1 MSSKE
6 PGGDLPGHRFT
17 FFDLQKPDRLLV
29 LWPGQPLA
37 VCLKT
42 AILPQLIK
50 EYTQKMQMDISRSE
64 KKRQAVRVE
73 KLAGELADLSPTEIR
88 KLPVDDFLK
97 QEILALLKLQ
107 AGARK
112 RQIKFIAKELRE
124 HEQMYHDLSAYLAQ
138 RKGSRIREKD
148 QFHELENL
156 RQAIITDAISALEE
170 ARAQDLPLPA
180 DWPSPSLE
188 QVALLFPALDLE
200 NIRVLASRFART
212 RKIAH
217 SREIFRQL
225 KSARERKE
233 YQDLVPPDAAKQA
246 GPAGD

>member
-1 MSSKE
+1 
-6 PGGDLPGHRFT
+6 
-17 FFDLQKPDRLLV
+17 
-29 LWPGQPLA
+29 
-37 VCLKT
+37 
-42 AILPQLIK
+42 
-50 EYTQKMQMDISRSE
+50 MQMDISRSE

-73 KLAGELADLSPTEIR
+73 KLAGELAGLSPTEIK
-88 KLPVDDFLK
+88 KLPIDDFLK

-107 AGARK
+107 TGARK

-124 HEQMYHDLSAYLAQ
+124 HEQIYRDLSAYLAQ

-180 DWPSPSLE
+180 DWPSPNLE
-188 QVALLFPALDLE
+188 QVALLLPALDLE
-200 NIRVLASRFART
+200 NIRVLAGRFART

-225 KSARERKE
+225 KSAREQKE
-233 YQDLVPPDAAKQA
+233 YQDLVPPDAAEQA
-246 GPAGD
+246 GPASD